1 MTNEKVAEVSQ
12 QIIDL
17 LMKKGAMPVRMD
29 ASANFVAHDQTMLAN
44 HALWMALQLHDMAI
58 AGRSEGKQ
66 GRWLGWIQCALWVLG
81 LQSIEQA
88 KRANMSE
95 SEAFDVNH

>member
-1 MTNEKVAEVSQ
+1 MTNEKVVEVSQ
-12 QIIDL
+12 KIIDL
-17 LMKKGAMPVRMD
+17 LMQKGALPVRMD
-29 ASANFVAHDQTMLAN
+29 AKAGFIAHDQTMLAN
-44 HALWMALQLHDMAI
+44 HALWMALQLHDMAV

-81 LQSIEQA
+81 LQTVEDA

-95 SEAFDVNH
+95 SETFDVNH